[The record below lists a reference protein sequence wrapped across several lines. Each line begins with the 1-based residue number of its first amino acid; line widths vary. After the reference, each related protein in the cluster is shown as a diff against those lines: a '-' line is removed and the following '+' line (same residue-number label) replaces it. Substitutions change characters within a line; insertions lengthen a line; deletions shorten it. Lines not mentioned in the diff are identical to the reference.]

1 MENQQMAM
9 PAEMAPAGPNP
20 EEMAIY
26 EQMRQQI
33 SPQEFSNE
41 MLAGASQIDPQAV
54 AEFTQELQGLDM
66 PPEALDALN
75 DVVDEILANPDQYEQ
90 LREGYIEA
98 GLPED
103 ILPEQFDP
111 QFFAALNM
119 AIDQMIAAPTGVQAF
134 AKGGIAELK
143 PIAKAIASYGR
154 NGDTMLAH
162 ITPAEA
168 RMLRRRGGSGTINP
182 DTGLPEF
189 FLKKL
194 WKETGGKVLKSV
206 GKQLKSIGKAVKKFA
221 QSSIGRI
228 VLPIALGFFL
238 GPAAAGFLGVSS
250 VAGVAAV
257 SGFVGSA
264 GSTLLAGGNL
274 KDALKAG
281 AVGGLT
287 AGAGAGLMGGA
298 EAFASGSYTGPT
310 TISGQ
315 FDKFK
320 SAITPNAAPTPGLD
334 AAGQAPVPEAGDIT
348 SKRPGIDYG
357 GVQAP
362 PPAPSG
368 SSAYDLNMQAQQA
381 AANQAAPGNVLTDNV
396 TTSAQRDAFI
406 ANQGLGKSTG
416 AGTTGAYKTP
426 TISES
431 FSKMGEGLG
440 MGSEPASFKTF
451 TEGAT
456 DLFSPGPTNAQLKL
470 TPEYA
475 DAISK
480 GKTMTV
486 ALGEAAKANAPG
498 ILRTYAPATV
508 AGIGAMAAFGGFDS
522 KPVQGGEITN
532 SLMKPVTQRIQEGG
546 TQRQMYMQG
555 LPGVVY
561 DDYGAPVFGQSTR
574 LPTYDVPD
582 YNSGGFGSQG
592 QGIMN
597 LPSVYIPPPGTIG
610 SRRVEQPYNNADMYS
625 NLVPRG
631 YADGGSATAGNTK
644 STFDYNAY
652 LAANPDVMQ
661 EIEGGSSSFGTSK
674 DLASAAFNHYTR
686 YGQREGRV
694 FPVLGNTDP
703 DTMTPAQVTAA
714 ATKAT
719 TDAAQEKLRAEQL
732 AARTAVAQQKAMRR
746 AAGSG
751 QMYANI
757 NAGLSALAPENFP
770 GAPVQLDA
778 AREAAMR
785 DAFSQAKAV
794 SDIDYAKVMQ
804 QQGYRPEEVAALFG
818 GTFGEVNRRYNT
830 ALRQDAYAPML
841 QSQRTAMAEQA
852 RILGGG
858 APVAQPPVDAG
869 GPITTMP
876 VTQPPITQRPPVTQP
891 PVTQQPAGYTDQ
903 NIRDYLGSNPNM
915 TDAQIR
921 AAMDQ
926 FGVDVNRVAAAT
938 GVPVNQIQQRY
949 DTASNFNN
957 QAIQDYLGANP
968 NMTDAQIRGAMD
980 QFGVGTAQMAAATG
994 LPMDQVQQRYDY
1006 AGSTPAPYTPQG
1018 NVTGNLFEDTARDL
1032 IAQTA
1037 ATTQPGGYSNQD
1049 IQNYLAER
1057 PGLTDSQIRLA
1068 MDRFGVGAG
1077 QMAAATGIPLDQV
1090 QQRYNAAGP
1099 TRLLNQG
1106 GIAALAKGGYPRRN
1120 GQINGPGTEKSDSIP
1135 AMLSDGEFVMTAK
1148 AVRGAGKGNRRA
1160 GAKQMYKLMHQ
1171 LEKNAE
1177 RG

>member
-41 MLAGASQIDPQAV
+41 MLAGASQVDPQAV

-75 DVVDEILANPDQYEQ
+75 DVVDEILASPERYAELRAQYMEQ
-90 LREGYIEA
+90 

-134 AKGGIAELK
+134 AQGGIAELK

-182 DTGLPEF
+182 KTGLPEF

-194 WKETGGKVLKSV
+194 FKGVGKALKSV
-206 GKQLKSIGKAVKKFA
+206 GKAVKKFA
-221 QSSIGRI
+221 SSSIGRI
-228 VLPIALGFFL
+228 VTTVALGFFL
-238 GPAAAGFLGVSS
+238 GPAAASFLGATS

-298 EAFASGSYTGPT
+298 EAFAANSASTAGLTPGQAF
-310 TISGQ
+310 SGQ
-315 FDKFK
+315 VDKFTNVF
-320 SAITPNAAPTPGLD
+320 SPGTAAAPTPGLD
-334 AAGQAPVPEAGDIT
+334 AAGQAPVPDAGDIT
-348 SKRPGIDYG
+348 SKRIGIDYD

-368 SSAYDLNMQAQQA
+368 SLAYDLNMQAQQA

-406 ANQGLGKSTG
+406 ANQGLGKPSPSFVDQT
-416 AGTTGAYKTP
+416 KQFLSDN
-426 TISES
+426 ISPS
-431 FSKMGEGLG
+431 GIR
-440 MGSEPASFKTF
+440 
-451 TEGAT
+451 EGAT
-456 DLFSPGPTNAQLKL
+456 PAAQKAG
-470 TPEYA
+470 A
-475 DAISK
+475 DAVNSLLQRVPSA
-480 GKTMTV
+480 TPAMQ
-486 ALGEAAKANAPG
+486 EAAYQQAFKSAMPG
-498 ILRTYAPATV
+498 VLSTYGPMAAVGLGT
-508 AGIGAMAAFGGFDS
+508 MAAFGGFDS

-532 SLMKPVTQRIQEGG
+532 SLMKPVTQRIQEAG

-631 YADGGSATAGNTK
+631 YADGGTVTDLFRSVLRRDPSSAEIDSYRTQFGDSIDERERALFREAAAPELTA
-644 STFDYNAY
+644 
-652 LAANPDVMQ
+652 Q
-661 EIEGGSSSFGTSK
+661 R
-674 DLASAAFNHYTR
+674 ASAA
-686 YGQREGRV
+686 E
-694 FPVLGNTDP
+694 L
-703 DTMTPAQVTAA
+703 
-714 ATKAT
+714 ATQQK
-719 TDAAQEKLRAEQL
+719 
-732 AARTAVAQQKAMRR
+732 AARDKVAQQKALRR
-746 AAGSG
+746 SQGSG

-770 GAPVQLDA
+770 GTP
-778 AREAAMR
+778 
-785 DAFSQAKAV
+785 
-794 SDIDYAKVMQ
+794 
-804 QQGYRPEEVAALFG
+804 AALAPDRLK
-818 GTFGEVNRRYNT
+818 TI
-830 ALRQDAYAPML
+830 QDAYAGIAARPVNEVSDAERYQVAQQGKFSPAELAAAFPEVGFGEINRIMGRGAVQQNYAPML
-841 QSQRTAMAEQA
+841 SGQRNAMAEQA
-852 RILGGG
+852 RILGGRV
-858 APVAQPPVDAG
+858 PVAQPPVDAG

-876 VTQPPITQRPPVTQP
+876 VAPPGTPGGRPVPPDFSNDPGASVGPGMSYTQDQMPSEGGISIQGGFDEYGKLYGSEPYHYGRGPKPKSSTTAQAPAANPYSNITNPYSNITNPQP
-891 PVTQQPAGYTDQ
+891 GYTGPNLYAQ
-903 NIRDYLGSNPNM
+903 TLAMGMPSRDAMLPAYQYTPLAEGATRKPTIATPTASSTGDMARKQAQYQALLGQGA

-921 AAMDQ
+921 
-926 FGVDVNRVAAAT
+926 
-938 GVPVNQIQQRY
+938 
-949 DTASNFNN
+949 
-957 QAIQDYLGANP
+957 
-968 NMTDAQIRGAMD
+968 
-980 QFGVGTAQMAAATG
+980 
-994 LPMDQVQQRYDY
+994 Y
-1006 AGSTPAPYTPQG
+1006 AGETMFGPQT
-1018 NVTGNLFEDTARDL
+1018 NADMAVL
-1032 IAQTA
+1032 Q
-1037 ATTQPGGYSNQD
+1037 GGSK
-1049 IQNYLAER
+1049 
-1057 PGLTDSQIRLA
+1057 
-1068 MDRFGVGAG
+1068 RF
-1077 QMAAATGIPLDQV
+1077 M
-1090 QQRYNAAGP
+1090 NM
-1099 TRLLNQG
+1099 G